1 MNHSPRILITG
12 AASGIGAATARALAQ
27 PDASMLL
34 HTKSNRAGLEKVAAE
49 LEAEGVRTVLALGD
63 LAEPATGTHLV
74 ETAAVTFG
82 GLDILV
88 ANAGFPLRP
97 LIGTLTR
104 VELDHAYAVIAGG
117 FFELASAALPHLKA
131 AGAQG
136 GVGGRAGGRVVAIST
151 HNAHLFLPGYLNFPA
166 SAAAKAA
173 LETLVKSLALQ
184 LAPDGVTV
192 NAIAPGLIAK
202 DKDSGEQTL
211 SPEDWRRLTARIP
224 MGELGTPADI
234 AATVAFLCSPAARY
248 ITGQILHVDGGLVIR

>member
-1 MNHSPRILITG
+1 MTQSPQVLITG

-27 PDASMLL
+27 PGASMLL

-49 LEAEGVRTVLALGD
+49 LEGKGVRTVLALGD
-63 LAEPATGTHLV
+63 LAEPATGTRLV
-74 ETAAVTFG
+74 ETAVEAFG
-82 GLDILV
+82 GLDTLV
-88 ANAGFPLRP
+88 ANAEFPLRP

-104 VELDHAYAVIAGG
+104 PELDHTYAVIAGG

-131 AGAQG
+131 AGAR
-136 GVGGRAGGRVVAIST
+136 GRIVAIST

-202 DKDSGEQTL
+202 DKESGEQTL
-211 SPEDWRRLTARIP
+211 SPEDWQRLKARIP
-224 MGELGTPADI
+224 MGELGQPADI
-234 AATVAFLCSPAARY
+234 AAMVAFLCSPAARY
-248 ITGQILHVDGGLVIR
+248 VTGQILHVDGGLVMR